1 MYVDPWPDLALQITR
16 RRWRCV
22 PDPLL
27 CLSASGAAFLQGLAL
42 HAEVWLTPELL
53 NILDHW
59 PVYDHDPE
67 LLGVPAA
74 DGTRDALRIL
84 SCLRND
90 AGHVGGPL
98 CWISDAL
105 RESRLPA
112 GVGESIVSRW
122 EAMAEALDE
131 RLSTAAEAS
140 GAEASGPLIAA
151 FRDTAA
157 LHAVLPG
164 AVILTRRQPE
174 EPDLPPVIC
183 RHLEAWRLTCR
194 ELFPHNDF
202 VALERNLLQH
212 LMVEAGVAGFLWGG
226 LDLSVLHLVVPGHAR
241 LPLSFPSAE
250 DDGVLLAQDEPRP
263 IPHAWQDAKAFWYDL
278 APGSDNAVR

>member
-1 MYVDPWPDLALQITR
+1 MNVDPWSDLSLNITH

-27 CLSASGAAFLQGLAL
+27 CLSVSGAAFLQGLAL

-59 PVYDHDPE
+59 PVYDRDLS
-67 LLGVPAA
+67 LLGFPAVE
-74 DGTRDALRIL
+74 GTRDALRIW
-84 SCLRND
+84 SCLLNEASRVD
-90 AGHVGGPL
+90 GPL
-98 CWISDAL
+98 CWVSDAL

-112 GVGESIVSRW
+112 GIGESIVSRW

-140 GAEASGPLIAA
+140 GTEASGPLIAA

-164 AVILTRRQPE
+164 AVTLTRRQPA
-174 EPDLPPVIC
+174 EPEQPPVIC
-183 RHLEAWRLTCR
+183 RHLESWGLTCR
-194 ELFPHNDF
+194 QLFPHNDF
-202 VALERNLLQH
+202 VALERNLLQR
-212 LMVEAGVAGFLWGG
+212 LMVEAGVCGICVEWPR
-226 LDLSVLHLVVPGHAR
+226 LSRYCTLSSPAAR
-241 LPLSFPSAE
+241 
-250 DDGVLLAQDEPRP
+250 GCR
-263 IPHAWQDAKAFWYDL
+263 
-278 APGSDNAVR
+278 